1 MTRINTN
8 IASMLAQ
15 RVLAR
20 QNNALQVSLERLST
34 GMRINRGKDDP
45 AGLIASENLRAE
57 KRAISS
63 AIANAERAEQ
73 VINVAEGGLQ
83 EIQNL
88 LIELQS
94 LVSASANEA
103 GLSNEERDANQLQI
117 DSILQTIDRL
127 ANDTSFQGSKLL
139 NGSFDYTVTNINT
152 TLLTDV
158 QVNSARIPDGGVLT
172 VDITVLTSGQT
183 AGVFLSTGSTSFSSG
198 SNEGS
203 ITIEVTGIDGVQ
215 QFTFASGTSQANI
228 INAVNSFKDAI
239 GVSATAS
246 AVDANRVEFR
256 SVGFGSSQFVSI
268 KELNGLTNDFI
279 FASAA
284 ATSALDTYKDTGR
297 DAVVSI
303 NGQQA
308 TANGL
313 EARVVTGGFDVFVDI
328 DGASGLNTNTG
339 SGSNNTA
346 FTITG
351 GGANFNLSPNV
362 NLAGKVSLGIETVT
376 TGNLGKAGTGFLSSL
391 AAGAD
396 NNVVNGDL
404 TTGQK
409 VIDEAIKQVSSLRGR
424 LGAFQKHTV
433 GATINSL
440 GIALENTAAAEA
452 QIRDTDFAAET
463 AELTRAQILGQAATQ
478 ALAIANALP
487 TSVLALLG

>member
-1 MTRINTN
+1 MTQINTN
-8 IASMLAQ
+8 TASMLAQ
-15 RVLAR
+15 RVLAM
-20 QNNALQVSLERLST
+20 QNKSLTISLERLST

-57 KRAISS
+57 KKAISS

-73 VINVAEGGLQ
+73 VVNVAEGGLQ

-88 LIELQS
+88 LVELQA

-103 GLSNEERDANQLQI
+103 GLSVEEKDANQLQI

-127 ANDTSFQGSKLL
+127 ANDTSFQGTKLL
-139 NGSFDYTVTNINT
+139 NGSFDYTVQGIAST
-152 TLLTDV
+152 LTDV
-158 QVNSARIPDGGVLT
+158 QVNSARVPDAGALN

-183 AGVFLSTGSTSFSSG
+183 AQVFLSTGATTFSSG
-198 SNEGS
+198 LDEGS

-228 INAVNSFKDAI
+228 ITAINSFKDAI
-239 GVSATAS
+239 GVSATQS
-246 AVDANRVEFR
+246 GVDANRVEFR
-256 SVGFGSSQFVSI
+256 SVGFGSSQFVRV
-268 KELNGLTNDFI
+268 KELNALTNDFI
-279 FASAA
+279 FTSAA
-284 ATSALDTYKDTGR
+284 SGGALDNHKDAGR
-297 DAVVSI
+297 DAVVTI

-328 DGASGLNTNTG
+328 DGASALNTNTG
-339 SGSNNTA
+339 SGSNNTN

-424 LGAFQKHTV
+424 LGAFQKNTV

-452 QIRDTDFAAET
+452 QIRDTDFASET
-463 AELTRAQILGQAATQ
+463 AELTRAQILAQAATQ
-478 ALAIANALP
+478 ALAIANAMPASIL
-487 TSVLALLG
+487 TLLQ

>member
-1 MTRINTN
+1 MTQINTN
-8 IASMLAQ
+8 TASMLAQ

-20 QNNALQVSLERLST
+20 QNSALTISLERLST

-57 KRAISS
+57 KKAISS

-73 VINVAEGGLQ
+73 VVNVAEGGLQ
-83 EIQNL
+83 EIQDL
-88 LIELQS
+88 LVELQS

-103 GLSNEERDANQLQI
+103 GLSVEEKDANQLQI

-127 ANDTSFQGSKLL
+127 ANDTSFQGTKLL
-139 NGSFDYTVTNINT
+139 NGSFDYTVQGIAAT
-152 TLLTDV
+152 LTDV
-158 QVNSARIPDGGVLT
+158 QVNSARVPDAGTLN

-183 AGVFLSTGSTSFSSG
+183 AEVFLSTGATFNSG
-198 SNEGS
+198 ADEGS
-203 ITIEVTGIDGVQ
+203 ITIEVTGVDGVQ

-228 INAVNSFKDAI
+228 ITAINSFKDAI

-256 SVGFGSSQFVSI
+256 SVGFGSSNFVRV
-268 KELNGLTNDFI
+268 KELNALTNDFI
-279 FASAA
+279 FTSAA
-284 ATSALDTYKDTGR
+284 ATGALDSHKDSGR
-297 DAVVSI
+297 DAIVTI

-328 DGASGLNTNTG
+328 DGLSNLNTNTG
-339 SGSNNTA
+339 SGSNNTN

-391 AAGAD
+391 AAGAT

-404 TTGQK
+404 TNGQR

-424 LGAFQKHTV
+424 LGAFQKNTV

-452 QIRDTDFAAET
+452 QIRDTDFASET

-478 ALAIANALP
+478 ALAIANSMPA
-487 TSVLALLG
+487 SVLSLLQ

>member
-1 MTRINTN
+1 MTQINTN
-8 IASMLAQ
+8 TASMLAQ
-15 RVLAR
+15 RVLAM
-20 QNNALQVSLERLST
+20 QNKSLTTSLERLST

-57 KRAISS
+57 KKAISS

-88 LIELQS
+88 LVELQS

-127 ANDTSFQGSKLL
+127 ANDTSFQGTKLL
-139 NGSFDYTVTNINT
+139 NGSFDYTVQGIATE
-152 TLLTDV
+152 LTDV
-158 QVNSARIPDGGVLT
+158 QVNSARVPDAGTLN
-172 VDITVLTSGQT
+172 VDISVLTSGQT
-183 AGVFLSTGSTSFSSG
+183 AEVFLSTGGTFNSG
-198 SNEGS
+198 LDEGS

-228 INAVNSFKDAI
+228 ITAINSFKDAI
-239 GVSATAS
+239 GVSATQS
-246 AVDANRVEFR
+246 SVDGNRVEFR
-256 SVGFGSSQFVSI
+256 SVGFGSSEFVRV
-268 KELNGLTNDFI
+268 KELNALTNDFI
-279 FASAA
+279 FTS
-284 ATSALDTYKDTGR
+284 ATSTGALDNHKDAGR
-297 DAVVSI
+297 DAVITI

-328 DGASGLNTNTG
+328 DGTSSLNTNTG
-339 SGSNNTA
+339 SGTNNTN

-391 AAGAD
+391 AAGAL

-404 TTGQK
+404 TTAQK

-452 QIRDTDFAAET
+452 QIRDTDFASET
-463 AELTRAQILGQAATQ
+463 AELTRAQILAQAATQ
-478 ALAIANALP
+478 ALSIANSMPAAIL
-487 TSVLALLG
+487 SLLG

>member
-1 MTRINTN
+1 MTQINTN
-8 IASMLAQ
+8 VPSMLAQ
-15 RVLAR
+15 RVLAM
-20 QNNALQVSLERLST
+20 QNKALAVSLERLST
-34 GMRINRGKDDP
+34 GLRINRGKDDP

-57 KRAISS
+57 KKAITSAIS
-63 AIANAERAEQ
+63 NAERAEQ
-73 VINVAEGGLQ
+73 VVNVAEGGLQ

-88 LIELQS
+88 LVELQA

-103 GLSNEERDANQLQI
+103 GLSVEEKDANQLQI

-127 ANDTSFQGSKLL
+127 ANDTSFQGTKLL
-139 NGSFDYTVTNINT
+139 NGTFDYTVEGVNS

-158 QVNSARIPDGGVLT
+158 KINSARIPDGGTLN

-183 AGVFLSTGSTSFSSG
+183 AAVFLSTAVSFSSG
-198 SNEGS
+198 TNDGS
-203 ITIEVTGIDGVQ
+203 ITIEVTGNDGVQ
-215 QFTFASGTSQANI
+215 QFTFASGTNQTSI
-228 INAVNSFKDAI
+228 ISAINTFKDAI
-239 GVSATAS
+239 GVSASQSTVDTA
-246 AVDANRVEFR
+246 RVEFR
-256 SVGFGSSQFVSI
+256 STGFGSSQFVRV
-268 KELNGLTNDFI
+268 KELNALSNDFI

-284 ATSALDTYKDTGR
+284 SVSALDNHKDAGR

-313 EARVVTGGFDVFVDI
+313 EARVVTGGFDVFVQI
-328 DGASGLNTNTG
+328 DGSSTLNTSAG
-339 SGSNNTA
+339 SGTNTVA

-376 TGNLGKAGTGFLSSL
+376 TGNLGKAGTGFLASL
-391 AAGAD
+391 SAGAT

-404 TTGQK
+404 TTAQK
-409 VIDEAIKQVSSLRGR
+409 VIDEAIKQVASLRGR
-424 LGAFQKHTV
+424 LGAFQKYTV

-440 GIALENTAAAEA
+440 GIALENTAAAESS
-452 QIRDTDFAAET
+452 IRDTDFAAET

-478 ALAIANALP
+478 ALAIANAQP
-487 TSVLALLG
+487 TSILALLG

>member
-1 MTRINTN
+1 MTQINTN
-8 IASMLAQ
+8 TASMLAQ
-15 RVLAR
+15 RVLAM
-20 QNNALQVSLERLST
+20 QNKSLTTSLERLST

-57 KRAISS
+57 KKAISS

-88 LIELQS
+88 LVELQS

-127 ANDTSFQGSKLL
+127 ANDTSFQGTKLL
-139 NGSFDYTVTNINT
+139 NGSFDYTVQGIATE
-152 TLLTDV
+152 LTDV
-158 QVNSARIPDGGVLT
+158 QVNSARVPDAGTLN
-172 VDITVLTSGQT
+172 VDISVLTSGQT
-183 AGVFLSTGSTSFSSG
+183 AEVFLSTGGTFNSG
-198 SNEGS
+198 LDEGS

-228 INAVNSFKDAI
+228 ITAINSFKDAI
-239 GVSATAS
+239 GVSATQS
-246 AVDANRVEFR
+246 SVDGNRVEFR
-256 SVGFGSSQFVSI
+256 SVGFGSSEFVRV
-268 KELNGLTNDFI
+268 KELNALTNDFI
-279 FASAA
+279 FTS
-284 ATSALDTYKDTGR
+284 ATSTGALDNHKDAGR
-297 DAVVSI
+297 DAVITI

-328 DGASGLNTNTG
+328 DGTSSLNTNTG
-339 SGSNNTA
+339 SGTNNTN

-404 TTGQK
+404 TTAQK

-452 QIRDTDFAAET
+452 QIRDTDFASET
-463 AELTRAQILGQAATQ
+463 AELTRAQILAQAATQ
-478 ALAIANALP
+478 ALSIANSMPAAIL
-487 TSVLALLG
+487 SLLG